1 MTRKIEHLQQIVA
14 EAEKNLATDDP
25 NVIKDE
31 LRETIEITTREL
43 GGRAVVEGF
52 ALAAPYELQRHI

>member
-25 NVIKDE
+25 NIIKDE
-31 LRETIEITTREL
+31 LRETVEITRREL

-52 ALAAPYELQRHI
+52 IPDAQYELQRHI